1 MMNNELEN
9 DAMGK
14 MEIMEIGFLLEE
26 KSKVATIQ
34 EEFQSH
40 RTNTFSV
47 SKGQKEMKRAY
58 KKAGEIP
65 VGLNEDLQDCKG
77 LKH

>member
-9 DAMGK
+9 DATGK

-26 KSKVATIQ
+26 KSKVTTGQ
-34 EEFQSH
+34 EEFQSQK
-40 RTNTFSV
+40 TNTFSV
-47 SKGQKEMKRAY
+47 SKGQKKMKRAY
-58 KKAGEIP
+58 KNAGEIP

-77 LKH
+77 IKH